1 MIAPI
6 DDSSDDLFHLDLTAL
21 GDRERWMDTLRQ
33 IDEAEN
39 DETWTVTMSW
49 RNAKIITRPS
59 TARAWI
65 EGALDRSRL
74 MK

>member
-6 DDSSDDLFHLDLTAL
+6 DDSSNDLLYMELEAL
-21 GDRERWMDTLRQ
+21 GDRNHWMSMLRDVTGLD
-33 IDEAEN
+33 DEK
-39 DETWTVTMSW
+39 DTVTMVW

-65 EGALDRSRL
+65 EGALDA
-74 MK
+74 